1 MAKLNQALLQILACP
16 CEHHASLNYQPDEN
30 ELVCQRCATVFEV
43 RDGIPIMLLS
53 EAKPGPNGIG
63 KTSD

>member
-1 MAKLNQALLQILACP
+1 LTKLNQALLEILACP
-16 CEHHASLNYQPDEN
+16 CEHHAALDYRLEEN
-30 ELVCQRCATVFEV
+30 DLVCQLCATVFEV

-53 EAKPGPNGIG
+53 EAKPGPHGIG

>member
-1 MAKLNQALLQILACP
+1 MAKLNQALLEILACP
-16 CEHHASLNYQPDEN
+16 CAHHAPLTYRLDDD

-63 KTSD
+63 QTSA